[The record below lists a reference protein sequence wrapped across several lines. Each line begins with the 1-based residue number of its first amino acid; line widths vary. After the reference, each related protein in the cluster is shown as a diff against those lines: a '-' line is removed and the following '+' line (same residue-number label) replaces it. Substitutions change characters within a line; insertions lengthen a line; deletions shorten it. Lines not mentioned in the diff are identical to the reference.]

1 MDPEKLFLSFV
12 VAPLNYSRAT
22 QRNGKQATHRDR
34 GNIETEKTERR
45 KKTERERETE
55 RQGEQRDRETDRQKK
70 KRNRRD
76 RELEKNEKQ
85 RKRERRGRQESL
97 SLPLLSFFPHS
108 FCFVFW
114 LVPELLN

>member
-22 QRNGKQATHRDR
+22 QRKGKQATHRDR
-34 GNIETEKTERR
+34 GNIGTEKIERQ

-55 RQGEQRDRETDRQKK
+55 RQGEQRDRETDRQNK

-76 RELEKNEKQ
+76 RELEKNEKR
-85 RKRERRGRQESL
+85 RKRERRGETGKSL
-97 SLPLLSFFPHS
+97 SPFSLSSLTHS
-108 FCFVFW
+108 VSCFGLF
-114 LVPELLN
+114 LNC

>member
-55 RQGEQRDRETDRQKK
+55 RQGEQRDRETDRQNK

-85 RKRERRGRQESL
+85 RKRERGGGGRKV
-97 SLPLLSFFPHS
+97 SLPILSFFPHS
-108 FCFVFW
+108 FCFLFW

>member
-55 RQGEQRDRETDRQKK
+55 RQGEQRDRETDRQNK

-76 RELEKNEKQ
+76 REIEKNEKQ
-85 RKRERRGRQESL
+85 RKRERRGRQEGLSTPSL
-97 SLPLLSFFPHS
+97 FLPSLILFRVLACS
-108 FCFVFW
+108 
-114 LVPELLN
+114 

>member
-22 QRNGKQATHRDR
+22 QRKGKQATHRDR
-34 GNIETEKTERR
+34 GNIETEKTERQ
-45 KKTERERETE
+45 KKTEREKETE
-55 RQGEQRDRETDRQKK
+55 RQGEQRDRETDRQNK

-97 SLPLLSFFPHS
+97 SPPSLFLPSLILFRVLACS
-108 FCFVFW
+108 
-114 LVPELLN
+114 

>member
-22 QRNGKQATHRDR
+22 QRKGKQATHRDR
-34 GNIETEKTERR
+34 GNIETEKTERQ

-55 RQGEQRDRETDRQKK
+55 RQGEQRDRETDRQNK

-76 RELEKNEKQ
+76 REIEKNEKQ
-85 RKRERRGRQESL
+85 RKRERRGRQEGLSPPSL
-97 SLPLLSFFPHS
+97 FFPS
-108 FCFVFW
+108 LMLFRVLACS
-114 LVPELLN
+114 